1 AEAQAQAAPS
11 PPRYRVE
18 FIVFAN
24 LGFTPGQE
32 QFEPQAAPLAIP
44 ELRVFDD
51 AWLRDQQDLSD
62 LTARQSGLGGAAPPV
77 TSAPVVEPPFR
88 LLAPTELELTPQ
100 YQRLANSRNFRPV
113 LHGG

>member
-1 AEAQAQAAPS
+1 
-11 PPRYRVE
+11 
-18 FIVFAN
+18 
-24 LGFTPGQE
+24 
-32 QFEPQAAPLAIP
+32 EPQAAPLAIP

-62 LTARQSGLGGAAPPV
+62 LTARQSGPGGAAPPV

-113 LHGG
+113 LHGGWVQDVVAESRTEPVRLTSLGVHNPAGTISLYR